1 MLLIVL
7 GVLLWTGSHFLKRL
21 APDLRARMG
30 EGAGRGVVTV
40 LTLLGLALMVI
51 GYRGAEQVDLW
62 YPPSFMVHVN
72 NTLMLLAFYLY
83 AASGMKTGI
92 TRVIRHPQLTAVK
105 VWAVAHLLVNGDLA
119 AVLLFGGMLAWAVG
133 SVILINR
140 QEPAWVKNPPSNG
153 RKEVMAV
160 VGAVVVMAVVMGIHN
175 WFGVQPWG

>member
-1 MLLIVL
+1 
-7 GVLLWTGSHFLKRL
+7 
-21 APDLRARMG
+21 
-30 EGAGRGVVTV
+30 
-40 LTLLGLALMVI
+40 
-51 GYRGAEQVDLW
+51 
-62 YPPSFMVHVN
+62 
-72 NTLMLLAFYLY
+72 
-83 AASGMKTGI
+83 MKTGI